1 MAKISQQINDSIN
14 EQIGHEMFNS
24 HLYYQIEGYFESR
37 NLHGFGQF
45 FKTQGDETGEQ
56 LHARKF
62 IDYINDRNGVV
73 EMPSIDKPSVSFD
86 SIESVMMAYL
96 NQEEDTT
103 SRLYNIQKIAIEI
116 EDYTTRDF
124 LIWFLNE
131 QIEEE
136 NTAQTMLSKAQLI
149 KENPTAILLWNNE
162 LEED

>member
-1 MAKISQQINDSIN
+1 MNLLKQINDIIN

-24 HLYYQIEGYFESR
+24 HLYYQIEGWFESR

-45 FKTQGDETGEQ
+45 FKVQGDETGEQ

-73 EMPSIDKPSVSFD
+73 NMPAIDSPSVTFTT
-86 SIESVMMAYL
+86 IESVMQAYI
-96 NQEEDTT
+96 NQEQDTT
-103 SRLYNIQKIAIEI
+103 ERLYNIQKIAMENN
-116 EDYTTRDF
+116 DYTTKDF

-136 NTAQTMLSKAQLI
+136 QVASTMLSKAKLI
-149 KENPTAILLWNNE
+149 KEDPTAILLWNNE

>member
-1 MAKISQQINDSIN
+1 MNLSKQINDLIN

-24 HLYYQIEGYFESR
+24 HLYYQIEGWFENK
-37 NLHGFGQF
+37 NLHGFGRF
-45 FKTQGDETGEQ
+45 FKIQGDETGEQ

-62 IDYINDRNGVV
+62 IEYINDRNGIVDIPAI
-73 EMPSIDKPSVSFD
+73 EKPSVTFD
-86 SIESVMMAYL
+86 SIENVMEAYL
-96 NQEEDTT
+96 LQEQDTT
-103 SRLYNIQKIAIEI
+103 ERLYKIEKIAIETS
-116 EDYTTRDF
+116 DYTTRDF

-136 NTAQTMLSKAQLI
+136 NLAQTMLSKAQLI

>member
-1 MAKISQQINDSIN
+1 MAKIPNQINDLIN

-24 HLYYQIEGYFESR
+24 HLYYQIESWFESK
-37 NLHGFGQF
+37 NLHGFGKF

-62 IDYINDRNGVV
+62 IEYINDRNGTV
-73 EMPSIDKPSVSFD
+73 EIPAIDKPSVSFK
-86 SIESVMMAYL
+86 SVIEIMQAYL

-103 SRLYNIQKIAIEI
+103 QRLYNIEKNAIDI
-116 EDYTTRDF
+116 GDYTTRDF
-124 LIWFLNE
+124 LNWYLNE

-136 NTAQTMLSKAQLI
+136 NLAQTMLSKAQLI
-149 KENPTAILLWNNE
+149 NENPTAILLWNNK

>member
-1 MAKISQQINDSIN
+1 MKLSQQINDLIN
-14 EQIGHEMFNS
+14 EQVGHEMFNS
-24 HLYYQIEGYFESR
+24 HLYYQIESYFESR
-37 NLHGFGQF
+37 NLHGFGHF
-45 FKTQGDETGEQ
+45 FKIQGDETGEQ

-73 EMPSIDKPSVSFD
+73 EMPSIDKPSVKFD
-86 SIESVMMAYL
+86 SIISVMTVYL

-103 SRLYNIQKIAIEI
+103 QKLYNIEKSAIETG
-116 EDYTTRDF
+116 DYTTRDF

-136 NTAQTMLSKAQLI
+136 NLAQTMLLKAQLI
-149 KENPTAILLWNNE
+149 NENSTAILLWNNE